1 MIICYKQ
8 GFHDEEIVAEP
19 EAQSPSQ
26 AFQPPV
32 TMNKPWIFQRL
43 SDLVGSSNPYYGS
56 SLFDHK
62 VKLEELFE
70 KYFKLTRNSIL
81 SFQAAIEMVAKVKE
95 TLSKSAALKAE
106 KDNEEKE
113 DVLVRAKVEKLKK
126 VYLFIDSFK

>member
-1 MIICYKQ
+1 
-8 GFHDEEIVAEP
+8 
-19 EAQSPSQ
+19 
-26 AFQPPV
+26 
-32 TMNKPWIFQRL
+32 MNKPWIFQRL

-70 KYFKLTRNSIL
+70 KYYKLTRNSIL

-126 VYLFIDSFK
+126 VSYL